1 MAQVLMK
8 RVLVNPGTR
17 KKGRGMAKGRRKLS
31 LKQKLFFGTPAQRAA
46 ARSSLKNRGRRRRVK
61 NPLFKTKAEYE
72 RLAKTIKH
80 TKRRGKKRTASVKR
94 RTGVRKRLR
103 YSGKLARYQG
113 HAAYRYVVNP
123 RRKKRKASS
132 RKRTRRVRNV
142 GQILTYSLGNP
153 GGRRR
158 KRKGSGTMA
167 RRKRTRRA
175 SARRVTRRRRR
186 NPSLASLKRALGVGT
201 RRRRYSRRRRNS
213 GMRRRHHRR
222 RRNSGVVSGVAGNT
236 LGLIAGATV
245 VQLVSTKLIPGQYQ
259 AGFMGVV
266 STALVALAG
275 GYLATRFGGASIGS
289 AVRNGGYVVAALKAL
304 QEVGLASYSSLG
316 LRGAYSQSNFFNPQV
331 QIPGSVT
338 QFYRPMAIPA
348 PAPVALRGRT
358 GRLA

>member
-1 MAQVLMK
+1 M
-8 RVLVNPGTR
+8 
-17 KKGRGMAKGRRKLS
+17 
-31 LKQKLFFGTPAQRAA
+31 
-46 ARSSLKNRGRRRRVK
+46 
-61 NPLFKTKAEYE
+61 
-72 RLAKTIKH
+72 
-80 TKRRGKKRTASVKR
+80 
-94 RTGVRKRLR
+94 
-103 YSGKLARYQG
+103 
-113 HAAYRYVVNP
+113 
-123 RRKKRKASS
+123 
-132 RKRTRRVRNV
+132 
-142 GQILTYSLGNP
+142 
-153 GGRRR
+153 
-158 KRKGSGTMA
+158 
-167 RRKRTRRA
+167 
-175 SARRVTRRRRR
+175 
-186 NPSLASLKRALGVGT
+186 
-201 RRRRYSRRRRNS
+201 
-213 GMRRRHHRR
+213 RRHHRR
-222 RRNSGVVSGVAGNT
+222 RRTSGVAGNT

-348 PAPVALRGRT
+348 PQPVAMRGRT